1 MGKNKESKEIMDAY
15 LTYAVGEK
23 GHLVHVDDVPNGEAC
38 GCTCPEC
45 GSKLIAKNKGQ
56 HNQHHFAHV
65 GGSDCVGAV
74 ESALHLMAKEILS
87 EGKKIMLP
95 RYPLQV
101 GGIRVFQSIEVESY
115 DKELSL
121 RPDCV
126 GDTAGQK
133 LWVEFKRSHE
143 VDTDKAA
150 KIKSAKIEC
159 VEIDINACPLDPL
172 KMKEFLEESAE
183 NRQWIYFKGQEN
195 LKSEHTSYSNI
206 SKDEHASYCHIPKD
220 YSFPTGY
227 LSTPGRVSNVFLGT
241 PEDSIYHIVAD
252 ENNGKVINL
261 ETLSF
266 KDFVSS
272 TKYRCIACKQEVI
285 VKENKVGRYYFVHKE
300 GKNKCS
306 YSLYLKEA
314 AKALIK
320 QKFVREK
327 EFNITLFDKFFD
339 LKSLGYTECIDGSI
353 IKDFEYDLV
362 ITRKGKISDDSIY
375 ILLDEKGNSNY
386 SMPDNHYKTIMVP
399 VSDESMMLRNLCYNG
414 QLNAP
419 GIKYFNFNPKV
430 EKKEGKPTFTLYA
443 DGHYDFSYNTKN
455 DKPQPSA
462 VYKIEFVSE
471 FDNDREA
478 KEFAVLKCLEENIKV
493 CPCIVCNNLT
503 RHIEEDDECF
513 IGKIGDL
520 SCKNFILYPF
530 IRTCISRK
538 YKDAKVKVTSL
549 TSAKD
554 EGTLELR
561 K

>member
-1 MGKNKESKEIMDAY
+1 MDAY
-15 LTYAVGEK
+15 LTYAVGAK

-45 GSKLIAKNKGQ
+45 DSKLIAKNKGQ

-101 GGIRVFQSIEVESY
+101 GGVRLFKSIEVESY

-172 KMKEFLEESAE
+172 KMKEFLEESSE
-183 NRQWIYFKGQEN
+183 NRQWIYFKGQESS
-195 LKSEHTSYSNI
+195 KSEHTSYSHI
-206 SKDEHASYCHIPKD
+206 SKD
-220 YSFPTGY
+220 YSFSTGY
-227 LSTPGRVSNVFLGT
+227 LNTPGRASNVFLGT
-241 PEDSIYHIVAD
+241 PEDSKYHIVTD
-252 ENNGKVINL
+252 ENNSKVINL
-261 ETLSF
+261 RTLSF
-266 KDFVSS
+266 KDFIPSI
-272 TKYRCIACKQEVI
+272 KYRCIACKQEVI
-285 VKENKVGRYYFVHKE
+285 VKENEVGYYYFVHKE

-320 QKFVREK
+320 QKFADREK
-327 EFNITLFDKFFD
+327 KFYIAPSDKLFD
-339 LKSLGYTECIDGSI
+339 LKSYGYTECIDGSS

-362 ITRKGKISDDSIY
+362 ITRKGKISDNSIY

-386 SMPDNHYKTIMVP
+386 SMPGNHYRTIIVP
-399 VSDESMMLRNLCYNG
+399 INEESIMLNNICYND

-419 GIKYFNFNPKV
+419 GIKYFNFNLKV
-430 EKKEGKPTFTLYA
+430 DKKEGNSTFTLYA

-462 VYKIEFVSE
+462 VFKMEFVSE
-471 FDNDREA
+471 FDNEREA
-478 KEFAVLKCLEENIKV
+478 KEFAVLKCLEENRKV
-493 CPCIVCNNLT
+493 CPCIVCSNF
-503 RHIEEDDECF
+503 DEYNGGCLKSC
-513 IGKIGDL
+513 KIGDIP
-520 SCKNFILYPF
+520 CKDFIMYKF
-530 IRTCISRK
+530 IRTSISSK

-549 TSAKD
+549 TPAKD
-554 EGTLELR
+554 EGTL
-561 K
+561 KFT

>member
-1 MGKNKESKEIMDAY
+1 MDAY

-38 GCTCPEC
+38 DCTCPEC
-45 GSKLIAKNKGQ
+45 RSKLIAKNKGQ

-101 GGIRVFQSIEVESY
+101 GGVRLFKSIEVESY

-159 VEIDINACPLDPL
+159 VEIDINKCPLDPL
-172 KMKEFLEESAE
+172 KMKEFLEESSE
-183 NRQWIYFKGQEN
+183 NRQWIYFKGQES
-195 LKSEHTSYSNI
+195 LKNEHTSYSHI
-206 SKDEHASYCHIPKD
+206 SKD
-220 YSFPTGY
+220 YSFSTGY
-227 LSTPGRVSNVFLGT
+227 LNTPGRASNVFLGT
-241 PEDSIYHIVAD
+241 PEDSKYHIVTD
-252 ENNGKVINL
+252 ENNSKVINL
-261 ETLSF
+261 RTLSF
-266 KDFVSS
+266 KDFIPSI
-272 TKYRCIACKQEVI
+272 KYRCIACKQEVI
-285 VKENKVGRYYFVHKE
+285 VKENEVGYYYFVHKE

-320 QKFVREK
+320 QKFADREK
-327 EFNITLFDKFFD
+327 KFYIAPSDKLFD
-339 LKSLGYTECIDGSI
+339 LKSYGYTECIDGSS

-362 ITRKGKISDDSIY
+362 ITRKGKISDNSIY

-386 SMPDNHYKTIMVP
+386 SMPGNHYRTIIVP
-399 VSDESMMLRNLCYNG
+399 INEESIMLNNICYND

-419 GIKYFNFNPKV
+419 GIKYFNFNLKV
-430 EKKEGKPTFTLYA
+430 DKKEGNSTFTLYA

-462 VYKIEFVSE
+462 VFKMEFVSE
-471 FDNDREA
+471 FDNEREA
-478 KEFAVLKCLEENIKV
+478 KEFAVLKCLEENRKV
-493 CPCIVCNNLT
+493 CPCIVCSNF
-503 RHIEEDDECF
+503 DEYNGGCLKSC
-513 IGKIGDL
+513 KIGDIP
-520 SCKNFILYPF
+520 CKDFIMYKF
-530 IRTCISRK
+530 IRTSISSK

-554 EGTLELR
+554 EGTLELI
-561 K
+561 

>member
-1 MGKNKESKEIMDAY
+1 MDAY

-38 GCTCPEC
+38 DCTCPEC
-45 GSKLIAKNKGQ
+45 RSKLIAKNKGQ

-101 GGIRVFQSIEVESY
+101 GGVRLFKSIEVESY

-159 VEIDINACPLDPL
+159 VEIDINKCPLDPL
-172 KMKEFLEESAE
+172 KMKEFLEESSE
-183 NRQWIYFKGQEN
+183 NRQWIYFKGQES
-195 LKSEHTSYSNI
+195 LKSEHTSYSHI
-206 SKDEHASYCHIPKD
+206 SKD
-220 YSFPTGY
+220 YSFSTGY
-227 LSTPGRVSNVFLGT
+227 LNTPGRASNVFLGT
-241 PEDSIYHIVAD
+241 PEDSKYHIVTD
-252 ENNGKVINL
+252 ENNSKVINL
-261 ETLSF
+261 RTLSF
-266 KDFVSS
+266 KDFIPSI
-272 TKYRCIACKQEVI
+272 KYRCIACKQEVI
-285 VKENKVGRYYFVHKE
+285 VKENEVGYYYFVHKE

-320 QKFVREK
+320 QKFADREK
-327 EFNITLFDKFFD
+327 KFYIAPSDKLFD
-339 LKSLGYTECIDGSI
+339 LKSYGYTECIDGSS

-362 ITRKGKISDDSIY
+362 ITRKGKISDNSIY

-386 SMPDNHYKTIMVP
+386 SMPGNHYRTIIVP
-399 VSDESMMLRNLCYNG
+399 INEESIMLNNICYNDH
-414 QLNAP
+414 LNAP
-419 GIKYFNFNPKV
+419 GIKYFNFNLKV
-430 EKKEGKPTFTLYA
+430 DKKEGNSTFTLYA

-462 VYKIEFVSE
+462 VFKMEFVSE
-471 FDNDREA
+471 FDNEREA
-478 KEFAVLKCLEENIKV
+478 KEFAVLKCLEENRKV
-493 CPCIVCNNLT
+493 CPCIVCSNF
-503 RHIEEDDECF
+503 DEYNGGCLKSC
-513 IGKIGDL
+513 KIGDIP
-520 SCKNFILYPF
+520 CKDFIMYKF
-530 IRTCISRK
+530 IRTSISSK

-554 EGTLELR
+554 EGTLELI
-561 K
+561 

>member
-1 MGKNKESKEIMDAY
+1 MDAY
-15 LTYAVGEK
+15 LTYAVGAK

-45 GSKLIAKNKGQ
+45 RSKLIAKNKGQ

-101 GGIRVFQSIEVESY
+101 GGVRLFQSIEVESY

-159 VEIDINACPLDPL
+159 VEIDINACPLDPF
-172 KMKEFLEESAE
+172 KMKEFLEESSE
-183 NRQWIYFKGQEN
+183 NRQWIYFKGQESS
-195 LKSEHTSYSNI
+195 KSEHTSYSHI
-206 SKDEHASYCHIPKD
+206 SKD
-220 YSFPTGY
+220 YSFSTGY
-227 LSTPGRVSNVFLGT
+227 LNTPGRASNVFLGT
-241 PEDSIYHIVAD
+241 PEDSKYHIVTD
-252 ENNGKVINL
+252 ENNSKVINL
-261 ETLSF
+261 RTLSF
-266 KDFVSS
+266 KDFIPSI
-272 TKYRCIACKQEVI
+272 KYRCIACKQEVI
-285 VKENKVGRYYFVHKE
+285 VKENEVGYYYFVHKE

-320 QKFVREK
+320 QKFADREK
-327 EFNITLFDKFFD
+327 KFYIAPSDKLFD
-339 LKSLGYTECIDGSI
+339 LKSYGYTECIDGSS

-362 ITRKGKISDDSIY
+362 ITRKGKISDNSIY

-386 SMPDNHYKTIMVP
+386 SMPGNHYRTIIVP
-399 VSDESMMLRNLCYNG
+399 INEESIMLNNICYND

-419 GIKYFNFNPKV
+419 GIKYFNFNLKV
-430 EKKEGKPTFTLYA
+430 DKKEGNSTFTLYA

-462 VYKIEFVSE
+462 VFKMEFVSE
-471 FDNDREA
+471 FDNEREA
-478 KEFAVLKCLEENIKV
+478 KEFAVLKCLEENRKV
-493 CPCIVCNNLT
+493 CPCIVCSNF
-503 RHIEEDDECF
+503 DEYNGGCLKSC
-513 IGKIGDL
+513 KIGDIP
-520 SCKNFILYPF
+520 CKDFIMYKF
-530 IRTCISRK
+530 IRTRISRK

-549 TSAKD
+549 TPAKD
-554 EGTLELR
+554 EGTL
-561 K
+561 KFI

>member
-1 MGKNKESKEIMDAY
+1 MDAY
-15 LTYAVGEK
+15 LTYAVGAK

-45 GSKLIAKNKGQ
+45 RSKLIAKNKGQ

-101 GGIRVFQSIEVESY
+101 GGVRLFQSVDVESY
-115 DKELSL
+115 YKELSL

-159 VEIDINACPLDPL
+159 VEIDINKCPLDPL
-172 KMKEFLEESAE
+172 KMKEFLEESSE
-183 NRQWIYFKGQEN
+183 NRQWIYFKGQESS
-195 LKSEHTSYSNI
+195 KSEHTSYS
-206 SKDEHASYCHIPKD
+206 HIFKD
-220 YSFPTGY
+220 YSFSTGY
-227 LSTPGRVSNVFLGT
+227 LNTPGRASNVFLGT
-241 PEDSIYHIVAD
+241 PEDSKYHIVTD
-252 ENNGKVINL
+252 ENNSKVINL
-261 ETLSF
+261 RTLSF
-266 KDFVSS
+266 KDFIPSI
-272 TKYRCIACKQEVI
+272 KYRCIACKQEVI
-285 VKENKVGRYYFVHKE
+285 VKENEVGYYYFVHKE

-320 QKFVREK
+320 QKFADREK
-327 EFNITLFDKFFD
+327 KFYIAPSDKLFD
-339 LKSLGYTECIDGSI
+339 LKSYGYTECIDGSS

-362 ITRKGKISDDSIY
+362 ITRKGKISDNSIY

-386 SMPDNHYKTIMVP
+386 SMPGNHYRTIIVP
-399 VSDESMMLRNLCYNG
+399 INEESIMLNNICYND

-419 GIKYFNFNPKV
+419 GIKYFNFNLKV
-430 EKKEGKPTFTLYA
+430 DKKEGNSTFTLYA

-462 VYKIEFVSE
+462 VFKMEFVSE
-471 FDNDREA
+471 FDNEREA
-478 KEFAVLKCLEENIKV
+478 KEFAVLKCLEENRKV
-493 CPCIVCNNLT
+493 CPCIVCSNF
-503 RHIEEDDECF
+503 DEYNGGCLKSC
-513 IGKIGDL
+513 KIGDIP
-520 SCKNFILYPF
+520 CKDFIMYKF
-530 IRTCISRK
+530 IRTSISSK

-554 EGTLELR
+554 EGTLELI
-561 K
+561 

>member
-1 MGKNKESKEIMDAY
+1 MDAY
-15 LTYAVGEK
+15 LTYAVGAK

-45 GSKLIAKNKGQ
+45 RSKLIAKNKGQ

-101 GGIRVFQSIEVESY
+101 GGVRLFKSIEVESY

-159 VEIDINACPLDPL
+159 VEIDINKCPLDPL
-172 KMKEFLEESAE
+172 KMKEFLEESSE
-183 NRQWIYFKGQEN
+183 NRQWIYFKGQES
-195 LKSEHTSYSNI
+195 LKSEHTSYSHI
-206 SKDEHASYCHIPKD
+206 SKD
-220 YSFPTGY
+220 YSFSTGY
-227 LSTPGRVSNVFLGT
+227 LNTPGRASNVFLGT
-241 PEDSIYHIVAD
+241 PEDSKYHIVTD
-252 ENNGKVINL
+252 ENNSKVINL
-261 ETLSF
+261 RTLSF
-266 KDFVSS
+266 KDFIPSI
-272 TKYRCIACKQEVI
+272 KYRCIACKQEVI
-285 VKENKVGRYYFVHKE
+285 VKENEVGYYYFVHKE

-320 QKFVREK
+320 QKFADREK
-327 EFNITLFDKFFD
+327 KFYIAPSDKLFD
-339 LKSLGYTECIDGSI
+339 LKSYGYTECIDGSS

-362 ITRKGKISDDSIY
+362 ITRKGKISDNSIY

-386 SMPDNHYKTIMVP
+386 SMPGNHYRTIIVP
-399 VSDESMMLRNLCYNG
+399 INEESIMLNNICYND

-419 GIKYFNFNPKV
+419 GIKYFNFNLKV
-430 EKKEGKPTFTLYA
+430 DKKEGNSTFTLYA

-462 VYKIEFVSE
+462 VFKMEFVSE
-471 FDNDREA
+471 FDNEREA
-478 KEFAVLKCLEENIKV
+478 KEFAVLKCLEENRKV
-493 CPCIVCNNLT
+493 CPCIVCSNF
-503 RHIEEDDECF
+503 DEYNGGCLKSC
-513 IGKIGDL
+513 KIGDIP
-520 SCKNFILYPF
+520 CKDFIMYKF
-530 IRTCISRK
+530 IRTSISSK

-549 TSAKD
+549 TPAKD
-554 EGTLELR
+554 EGTL
-561 K
+561 KFI

>member
-1 MGKNKESKEIMDAY
+1 MDAN
-15 LTYAVGEK
+15 LTYAVVEK
-23 GHLVHVDDVPNGEAC
+23 SHLVHVDDVPNGEAC
-38 GCTCPEC
+38 GCTCPKC

-56 HNQHHFAHV
+56 HNQHHFAHI
-65 GGSDCVGAV
+65 GKMGCEGAV
-74 ESALHLMAKEILS
+74 ESAMHLMAKKILS

-101 GGIRVFQSIEVESY
+101 GGVRLFQSVDVENY

-133 LWVEFKRSHE
+133 LWVEFKLSHP
-143 VDTDKAA
+143 VDADKAA

-172 KMKEFLEESAE
+172 KMKEFLEESSKD
-183 NRQWIYFKGQEN
+183 RKWIYFKGQESS
-195 LKSEHTSYSNI
+195 KSEHTPFCHTSKGEHTSYRR
-206 SKDEHASYCHIPKD
+206 IPKD

-227 LSTPGRVSNVFLGT
+227 LNTPGRVSNVFLGT

-266 KDFVSS
+266 KDFVPS

-285 VKENKVGRYYFVHKE
+285 VKENKAGRFYFVHKE
-300 GKNKCS
+300 DKNKCS

-320 QKFVREK
+320 QNFVRK
-327 EFNITLFDKFFD
+327 KKFNITPFDEIFFD

-375 ILLDEKGNSNY
+375 ILLDEKGSNNC
-386 SMPDNHYKTIMVP
+386 SMPGNHYKTIIVP
-399 VSDESMMLRNLCYNG
+399 INEERIMLNNIYYNG

-419 GIKYFNFNPKV
+419 GIKYFNFNRKV

-462 VYKIEFVSE
+462 VYKMEFVSE

-478 KEFAVLKCLEENIKV
+478 KEFAVLKCLEENRKV

-520 SCKNFILYPF
+520 SCKKFKLYKF
-530 IRTCISRK
+530 IRTRISSK
-538 YKDAKVKVTSL
+538 YKDAKGKGTSL

>member
-1 MGKNKESKEIMDAY
+1 MDAY
-15 LTYAVGEK
+15 LTYAVGAK

-45 GSKLIAKNKGQ
+45 RSKLIAKNKGQ

-101 GGIRVFQSIEVESY
+101 GGVRLFQSIEVESY

-172 KMKEFLEESAE
+172 KMKEFLEESSE
-183 NRQWIYFKGQEN
+183 NRQWIYFKGQESS
-195 LKSEHTSYSNI
+195 KSEHTSYSHI
-206 SKDEHASYCHIPKD
+206 SKD
-220 YSFPTGY
+220 YSFSTGY
-227 LSTPGRVSNVFLGT
+227 LNTPGRASNVFLGT
-241 PEDSIYHIVAD
+241 PEDSKYHIVTD
-252 ENNGKVINL
+252 ENNSKVINL
-261 ETLSF
+261 RTLSF
-266 KDFVSS
+266 KDFIPSI
-272 TKYRCIACKQEVI
+272 KYRCIACKQEVI
-285 VKENKVGRYYFVHKE
+285 VKENEVGYYYFVHKE

-320 QKFVREK
+320 QKFADREK
-327 EFNITLFDKFFD
+327 KFYIAPSDKLFD
-339 LKSLGYTECIDGSI
+339 LKSYGYTECIDGSS

-362 ITRKGKISDDSIY
+362 ITRKGKISDNSIY

-386 SMPDNHYKTIMVP
+386 SMPGNHYRTIIVP
-399 VSDESMMLRNLCYNG
+399 INEESIMLNNICYND

-419 GIKYFNFNPKV
+419 GIKYFNFNLKV
-430 EKKEGKPTFTLYA
+430 DKKEGNSTFTLYA

-462 VYKIEFVSE
+462 VFKMEFVSE
-471 FDNDREA
+471 FDNEREA
-478 KEFAVLKCLEENIKV
+478 KEFAVLKCLEENRKV
-493 CPCIVCNNLT
+493 CPCIVCSNF
-503 RHIEEDDECF
+503 DEYNGGCQKNC
-513 IGKIGDL
+513 KIGDIP
-520 SCKNFILYPF
+520 CKDFIMYKF
-530 IRTCISRK
+530 IRTSISSK

-549 TSAKD
+549 TPAKD
-554 EGTLELR
+554 EGTL
-561 K
+561 KFI

>member
-1 MGKNKESKEIMDAY
+1 MDAY

-45 GSKLIAKNKGQ
+45 DSKLIAKNKGQ

-101 GGIRVFQSIEVESY
+101 GGVRLFQSIEVESN

-159 VEIDINACPLDPL
+159 VEIDINKCPLDPL
-172 KMKEFLEESAE
+172 KMKEFLEESSE
-183 NRQWIYFKGQEN
+183 NRQWIYFKGQES
-195 LKSEHTSYSNI
+195 LKSEHTSYSHI
-206 SKDEHASYCHIPKD
+206 SKD

-227 LSTPGRVSNVFLGT
+227 LNTPGRASNVFLGT
-241 PEDSIYHIVAD
+241 PEDSKYHIITD
-252 ENNGKVINL
+252 ENNSKVINL
-261 ETLSF
+261 RTLSF
-266 KDFVSS
+266 KDFIPSI
-272 TKYRCIACKQEVI
+272 KYRCIACKQEVI
-285 VKENKVGRYYFVHKE
+285 VKEDSVGRFYFIHKG

-306 YSLYLKEA
+306 YSIYLKEA

-320 QKFVREK
+320 EKFVREK
-327 EFNITLFDKFFD
+327 KFYITPFDKFFD
-339 LKSLGYTECIDGSI
+339 LKSLGYTECIDGSS

-375 ILLDEKGNSNY
+375 ILLDEKGNNNC
-386 SMPDNHYKTIMVP
+386 SMPGNHYRTIIVP
-399 VSDESMMLRNLCYNG
+399 INEESIMLRNLRYNG

-462 VYKIEFVSE
+462 VYKMEFVSE
-471 FDNDREA
+471 FDNDRDA
-478 KEFAVLKCLEENIKV
+478 KEFAVLKCLEENRIV
-493 CPCIVCNNLT
+493 CPCIICNNLT
-503 RHIEEDDECF
+503 RNIEEDDECF
-513 IGKIGDL
+513 IGKIGDV
-520 SCKNFILYPF
+520 SCKKFELYKF
-530 IRTCISRK
+530 IRTRISSK

-549 TSAKD
+549 TPAKD
-554 EGTLELR
+554 EGTL
-561 K
+561 KFI

>member
-1 MGKNKESKEIMDAY
+1 MDAY

-23 GHLVHVDDVPNGEAC
+23 GHLVHVDDVPNGEVC

-65 GGSDCVGAV
+65 GGSDCVRAV

-101 GGIRVFQSIEVESY
+101 GGVRLFQSIEVEGY

-172 KMKEFLEESAE
+172 KMKEFLEESSE
-183 NRQWIYFKGQEN
+183 DRKWIYFKGQES
-195 LKSEHTSYSNI
+195 LKSEHASYS
-206 SKDEHASYCHIPKD
+206 HIPKD

-227 LSTPGRVSNVFLGT
+227 LNTPERASNVFLGT
-241 PEDSIYHIVAD
+241 NEDSIYHIVAD

-261 ETLSF
+261 ETLPFENFIPS
-266 KDFVSS
+266 KR
-272 TKYRCIACKQEVI
+272 YRCIACKQEVA
-285 VKENKVGRYYFVHKE
+285 VKSDSAGRFYFVHKE
-300 GKNKCS
+300 DKNKCS

-320 QKFVREK
+320 QNFVRKK
-327 EFNITLFDKFFD
+327 EFNITPFDNKFFD
-339 LKSLGYTECIDGSI
+339 LKSYGYTECIDGSI

-362 ITRKGKISDDSIY
+362 ITRNGKISDDSIY

-399 VSDESMMLRNLCYNG
+399 VSDESMMLRNICYNG
-414 QLNAP
+414 QLSAP
-419 GIKYFNFNPKV
+419 GIKYFNFNLKV
-430 EKKEGKPTFTLYA
+430 DKKEGKPTFILYA
-443 DGHYDFSYNTKN
+443 DGHYDYNKKSNNQSSSPT
-455 DKPQPSA
+455 
-462 VYKIEFVSE
+462 YKIEFISK
-471 FDNDREA
+471 FDNDIEA
-478 KEFAVLKCLEENIKV
+478 EEFAVLKCLAENRKV
-493 CPCIVCNNLT
+493 CPCIVCNNLI
-503 RHIEEDDECF
+503 RHIWEDDECF
-513 IGKIGDL
+513 KGKIGNL
-520 SCKNFILYPF
+520 SCKNFILFPF
-530 IRTCISRK
+530 IRTRISSK
-538 YKDAKVKVTSL
+538 YKDVKVKVTSL
-549 TSAKD
+549 TSAKE
-554 EGTLELR
+554 EGTLNFVNEEF
-561 K
+561 

>member
-1 MGKNKESKEIMDAY
+1 MDAY
-15 LTYAVGEK
+15 LTYAVGAK

-45 GSKLIAKNKGQ
+45 RSKLIAKNKGQ

-101 GGIRVFQSIEVESY
+101 GGVRLFQSVDVESY
-115 DKELSL
+115 YKELSL

-159 VEIDINACPLDPL
+159 VEIDINKCPLDPL
-172 KMKEFLEESAE
+172 KMKEFLEESSE
-183 NRQWIYFKGQEN
+183 NRQWIYFKGQESS
-195 LKSEHTSYSNI
+195 KSEHTSYSHI
-206 SKDEHASYCHIPKD
+206 SKD
-220 YSFPTGY
+220 YSFSTGY
-227 LSTPGRVSNVFLGT
+227 LNTPGRASNVFLGT
-241 PEDSIYHIVAD
+241 PEDSKYHIVTD
-252 ENNGKVINL
+252 ENNSKVINL
-261 ETLSF
+261 RTLSF
-266 KDFVSS
+266 KDFIPSI
-272 TKYRCIACKQEVI
+272 KYRCIACKQEVI
-285 VKENKVGRYYFVHKE
+285 VKENEVGYYYFVHKE

-320 QKFVREK
+320 QKFADREK
-327 EFNITLFDKFFD
+327 KFYIAPSDKLFD
-339 LKSLGYTECIDGSI
+339 LKSYGYTECIDGSS

-362 ITRKGKISDDSIY
+362 ITRKGKISDNSIY

-386 SMPDNHYKTIMVP
+386 SMPGNHYRTIIVP
-399 VSDESMMLRNLCYNG
+399 INEESIMLNNICYND

-419 GIKYFNFNPKV
+419 GIKYFNFNLKV
-430 EKKEGKPTFTLYA
+430 DKKEGNSTFTLYA

-462 VYKIEFVSE
+462 VFKMEFVSE
-471 FDNDREA
+471 FDNEREA
-478 KEFAVLKCLEENIKV
+478 KEFAVLKCLEENRKV
-493 CPCIVCNNLT
+493 CPCIVCSNF
-503 RHIEEDDECF
+503 DEYNGGCLKSC
-513 IGKIGDL
+513 KIGDIP
-520 SCKNFILYPF
+520 CKDFIMYKF
-530 IRTCISRK
+530 IRTSISSK

-554 EGTLELR
+554 EGTLELI
-561 K
+561 

>member
-1 MGKNKESKEIMDAY
+1 MDAY
-15 LTYAVGEK
+15 LTYAVGEN
-23 GHLVHVDDVPNGEAC
+23 GHLVHVDDVPNGEVC

-45 GSKLIAKNKGQ
+45 SSKLIAKNKGQ

-101 GGIRVFQSIEVESY
+101 GGVRLFQSVEVESY

-172 KMKEFLEESAE
+172 KMKEFLEESSE
-183 NRQWIYFKGQEN
+183 NRQWIYFKGQESS
-195 LKSEHTSYSNI
+195 KSEHTSYSHI
-206 SKDEHASYCHIPKD
+206 SKDC
-220 YSFPTGY
+220 SFPTGY
-227 LSTPGRVSNVFLGT
+227 LNTPGRASNVFLGT
-241 PEDSIYHIVAD
+241 PEDSKYHIVTD
-252 ENNGKVINL
+252 ENNSKVINL
-261 ETLSF
+261 RTLSF
-266 KDFVSS
+266 KDFIPSI
-272 TKYRCIACKQEVI
+272 KYRCIACKQEVI
-285 VKENKVGRYYFVHKE
+285 VKEDSVGRFYFVHKG

-306 YSLYLKEA
+306 YSIYLKEA

-320 QKFVREK
+320 EKFVREK
-327 EFNITLFDKFFD
+327 KFYITLFDKFFD
-339 LKSLGYTECIDGSI
+339 LKSLGYTECIDGAS

-375 ILLDEKGNSNY
+375 ILLDEKGNNNC
-386 SMPDNHYKTIMVP
+386 SMPGNHYRTIIVP
-399 VSDESMMLRNLCYNG
+399 INEESIMLRNLRYNG

-462 VYKIEFVSE
+462 VYKMEFVSE
-471 FDNDREA
+471 FDNDRDA
-478 KEFAVLKCLEENIKV
+478 KEFAVLKCLEENRKV
-493 CPCIVCNNLT
+493 CLCIGCSNF
-503 RHIEEDDECF
+503 DEYNGECQKNC
-513 IGKIGDL
+513 KIGDIP
-520 SCKNFILYPF
+520 CKDFVMYKF
-530 IRTCISRK
+530 IRTSISGK
-538 YKDAKVKVTSL
+538 YKDTKVKVTSL

-554 EGTLELR
+554 EGTLEPI
-561 K
+561 

>member
-1 MGKNKESKEIMDAY
+1 MDAY
-15 LTYAVGEK
+15 LTYAVGAK

-45 GSKLIAKNKGQ
+45 RSKLIAKNKGQ

-101 GGIRVFQSIEVESY
+101 GGVRLFQSVDVESY
-115 DKELSL
+115 YKELSL

-172 KMKEFLEESAE
+172 KMKEFLEESSE
-183 NRQWIYFKGQEN
+183 NRQWIYFKGQESS
-195 LKSEHTSYSNI
+195 KSEHTSYSHI
-206 SKDEHASYCHIPKD
+206 SKD
-220 YSFPTGY
+220 YSFSTGY
-227 LSTPGRVSNVFLGT
+227 LNTPGRASNVFLGT
-241 PEDSIYHIVAD
+241 PEDSKYHIVTD
-252 ENNGKVINL
+252 ENNSKVINL
-261 ETLSF
+261 RTLSF
-266 KDFVSS
+266 KDFIPSI
-272 TKYRCIACKQEVI
+272 KYRCIACKQEVI
-285 VKENKVGRYYFVHKE
+285 VKENEVGYYYFVHKE

-320 QKFVREK
+320 QKFADREK
-327 EFNITLFDKFFD
+327 KFYIAPSDKLFD
-339 LKSLGYTECIDGSI
+339 LKSYGYTECIDGSS

-362 ITRKGKISDDSIY
+362 ITRKGKISDNSIY

-386 SMPDNHYKTIMVP
+386 SMPGNHYRTIIVP
-399 VSDESMMLRNLCYNG
+399 INEESIMLNNICYND

-419 GIKYFNFNPKV
+419 GIKYFNFNLKV
-430 EKKEGKPTFTLYA
+430 DKKEGNSTFTLYA

-462 VYKIEFVSE
+462 VFKMEFVSE
-471 FDNDREA
+471 FDNEREA
-478 KEFAVLKCLEENIKV
+478 KEFAVLKCLEENRKV
-493 CPCIVCNNLT
+493 CPCIVCSNF
-503 RHIEEDDECF
+503 DEYNGGCLKSC
-513 IGKIGDL
+513 KIGDIP
-520 SCKNFILYPF
+520 CKDFIMYKF
-530 IRTCISRK
+530 IRTSISSK

-554 EGTLELR
+554 EGTLELI
-561 K
+561 

>member
-1 MGKNKESKEIMDAY
+1 MDAY

-101 GGIRVFQSIEVESY
+101 GGIRLFQSIEVESY

-172 KMKEFLEESAE
+172 KMKEFLEESSE

-266 KDFVSS
+266 KDFVPS
-272 TKYRCIACKQEVI
+272 TKYSCIACKQEVI

-375 ILLDEKGNSNY
+375 ILLDEKGNYNY

-399 VSDESMMLRNLCYNG
+399 VSDECMMLRNLCYNG

-549 TSAKD
+549 TSAKE

>member
-1 MGKNKESKEIMDAY
+1 MDAY
-15 LTYAVGEK
+15 LTYAVGRN
-23 GHLVHVDDVPNGEAC
+23 GHLVHVDDVPNGEVC

-45 GSKLIAKNKGQ
+45 GSKLIAKNKGR

-87 EGKKIMLP
+87 EHKKIMLP
-95 RYPLQV
+95 QYPLQV
-101 GGIRVFQSIEVESY
+101 AAVRLFQSIEVESY

-126 GDTAGQK
+126 GYTAGQK

-159 VEIDINACPLDPL
+159 VEIDINACPLDPSE
-172 KMKEFLEESAE
+172 MKKFLEESSE

-195 LKSEHTSYSNI
+195 YNHVKKQENYNHVPKSF
-206 SKDEHASYCHIPKD
+206 
-220 YSFPTGY
+220 SFPKGY
-227 LSTPGRVSNVFLGT
+227 LDSPGRISNVFKGT
-241 PEDSIYHIVAD
+241 YNTSIYHIVTD
-252 ENNGKVINL
+252 ENNGRVTNL

-266 KDFVSS
+266 ENFIPSKR
-272 TKYRCIACKQEVI
+272 YRCIACKQEVA
-285 VKENKVGRYYFVHKE
+285 VKKDSVGRFYFIHKE
-300 GKNKCS
+300 DKNKCS
-306 YSLYLKEA
+306 YNLYLKEA

-320 QKFVREK
+320 EKFVREK
-327 EFNITLFDKFFD
+327 KFYITPFDKFFD
-339 LKSLGYTECIDGSI
+339 LKSLGYTECIDGSS

-375 ILLDEKGNSNY
+375 ILLDEKGNNNCSI
-386 SMPDNHYKTIMVP
+386 PGNHYRTIIVP
-399 VSDESMMLRNLCYNG
+399 INEESIMLNNIRYNG

-430 EKKEGKPTFTLYA
+430 EKKEEKPTFTLYA
-443 DGHYDFSYNTKN
+443 DGHYDYNKKSN
-455 DKPQPSA
+455 NQPSSA
-462 VYKIEFVSE
+462 TYKIEFISK
-471 FDNDREA
+471 FDTDRDA
-478 KEFAVLKCLEENIKV
+478 KEFAVLKCLEENRKV

-503 RHIEEDDECF
+503 RRLEEEDDECL
-513 IGKIGDL
+513 IGKIGDV
-520 SCKNFILYPF
+520 SCEKFKLYEF
-530 IRTCISRK
+530 IRTRISSK
-538 YKDAKVKVTSL
+538 YKEAKVKVTSL

-554 EGTLELR
+554 EGTLKLI
-561 K
+561 

>member
-1 MGKNKESKEIMDAY
+1 MDAY
-15 LTYAVGEK
+15 LTYAVGEN

-45 GSKLIAKNKGQ
+45 ESKLIAKNKGQ

-65 GGSDCVGAV
+65 GGNDCVRAV

-101 GGIRVFQSIEVESY
+101 GGVRLFQSVDVESY

-172 KMKEFLEESAE
+172 KMKEFLEESSE
-183 NRQWIYFKGQEN
+183 DRQWIYFKGQESS
-195 LKSEHTSYSNI
+195 KSEHTSYRHI
-206 SKDEHASYCHIPKD
+206 SKD
-220 YSFPTGY
+220 YSFSTGY
-227 LSTPGRVSNVFLGT
+227 LNTPGRASNVFLGT
-241 PEDSIYHIVAD
+241 PEDSKYHIVTD
-252 ENNGKVINL
+252 ENNSKVINL
-261 ETLSF
+261 RTLSF
-266 KDFVSS
+266 KDFVPSS
-272 TKYRCIACKQEVI
+272 KYRCIACKQEVI
-285 VKENKVGRYYFVHKE
+285 VKENEVGYYYFVHKE

-320 QKFVREK
+320 QKFADREK
-327 EFNITLFDKFFD
+327 KFYIAPFDKLFD
-339 LKSLGYTECIDGSI
+339 LKSYGYTECIDGSS

-375 ILLDEKGNSNY
+375 ILLDEKGNNNC
-386 SMPDNHYKTIMVP
+386 SMPGNHYRTIIVP
-399 VSDESMMLRNLCYNG
+399 INEESIMLRNLEENG
-414 QLNAP
+414 NLNAD

-430 EKKEGKPTFTLYA
+430 EKKEEKPTFTLYA
-443 DGHYDFSYNTKN
+443 DGHYDYNKKSN
-455 DKPQPSA
+455 NQPSSA
-462 VYKIEFVSE
+462 TCKIEFISK

-478 KEFAVLKCLEENIKV
+478 EEFAVLKCLEENRKV

-503 RHIEEDDECF
+503 RNIGEDDECF

-520 SCKNFILYPF
+520 SCKNFILYPL
-530 IRTCISRK
+530 IRTHISSR

-549 TSAKD
+549 TSAKE
-554 EGTLELR
+554 EGTLELI
-561 K
+561 

>member
-1 MGKNKESKEIMDAY
+1 MDAY

-38 GCTCPEC
+38 DCTCPEC
-45 GSKLIAKNKGQ
+45 RSKLIAKNKGQ

-101 GGIRVFQSIEVESY
+101 GGVRLFKSIEVESY

-172 KMKEFLEESAE
+172 KMKEFLEESSE
-183 NRQWIYFKGQEN
+183 NRQWIYFKGQESS
-195 LKSEHTSYSNI
+195 KSEHTSYSHI
-206 SKDEHASYCHIPKD
+206 SKD
-220 YSFPTGY
+220 YSFSTGY
-227 LSTPGRVSNVFLGT
+227 LNTPGRASNVFLGT
-241 PEDSIYHIVAD
+241 PEDSKYHIVTD
-252 ENNGKVINL
+252 ENNSKVINL
-261 ETLSF
+261 RTLSF
-266 KDFVSS
+266 KDFIPSI
-272 TKYRCIACKQEVI
+272 KYRCIACKQEVI
-285 VKENKVGRYYFVHKE
+285 IKENEVGYYYFVHKE

-320 QKFVREK
+320 QKFADREK
-327 EFNITLFDKFFD
+327 KFYIAPSDKLFD
-339 LKSLGYTECIDGSI
+339 LKSYGYTECIDGSS

-362 ITRKGKISDDSIY
+362 ITRKGKISDNSIY

-386 SMPDNHYKTIMVP
+386 SMPGNHYRTIIVP
-399 VSDESMMLRNLCYNG
+399 INEESIMLNNICYND

-419 GIKYFNFNPKV
+419 GIKYFNFNLKV
-430 EKKEGKPTFTLYA
+430 DKKEGNSTFTLYA

-462 VYKIEFVSE
+462 VFKMEFVSE
-471 FDNDREA
+471 FDNEREA
-478 KEFAVLKCLEENIKV
+478 KEFAVLKCLEENRKV
-493 CPCIVCNNLT
+493 CPCIVCSNF
-503 RHIEEDDECF
+503 DEYNGGCLKSC
-513 IGKIGDL
+513 KIGDIP
-520 SCKNFILYPF
+520 CKDFIMYKF
-530 IRTCISRK
+530 IRTSISSK

-549 TSAKD
+549 TPAKD
-554 EGTLELR
+554 EGTL
-561 K
+561 KFI

>member
-1 MGKNKESKEIMDAY
+1 MDAY

-45 GSKLIAKNKGQ
+45 DSKLIAKNKGQ

-101 GGIRVFQSIEVESY
+101 GGVRLFQSVDVESY
-115 DKELSL
+115 DKKLSL

-126 GDTAGQK
+126 GDTDGQK

-159 VEIDINACPLDPL
+159 IEIDINACPLDPL
-172 KMKEFLEESAE
+172 KMKEFLEESSE
-183 NRQWIYFKGQEN
+183 NRQWIYFKGQES
-195 LKSEHTSYSNI
+195 LKSEHTSYSHI
-206 SKDEHASYCHIPKD
+206 SKD
-220 YSFPTGY
+220 YSFPTRY
-227 LSTPGRVSNVFLGT
+227 LNTPERASNVFLGT
-241 PEDSIYHIVAD
+241 YEGSEYHIVTD
-252 ENNGKVINL
+252 ENNSKVTNL
-261 ETLSF
+261 ETLSL
-266 KDFVSS
+266 KDFIPSI
-272 TKYRCIACKQEVI
+272 KYRCIACKQEVI
-285 VKENKVGRYYFVHKE
+285 VKEDSVGRFYFVHK
-300 GKNKCS
+300 GDKNKCS
-306 YSLYLKEA
+306 YSIYLKEA

-320 QKFVREK
+320 EKFVREK
-327 EFNITLFDKFFD
+327 KFYIAPFDKFFD
-339 LKSLGYTECIDGSI
+339 LKSLGYTECIDGSS

-375 ILLDEKGNSNY
+375 ILLDEKGNNNC
-386 SMPDNHYKTIMVP
+386 SMPGNHYRTIIVP
-399 VSDESMMLRNLCYNG
+399 INEESIMLTNICYNG
-414 QLNAP
+414 NLNAP

-430 EKKEGKPTFTLYA
+430 EKKEGKPTFTFYA
-443 DGHYDFSYNTKN
+443 DGHYDYNKKSN
-455 DKPQPSA
+455 NQPSSA
-462 VYKIEFVSE
+462 TYKIEFISK
-471 FDNDREA
+471 FDNDRDA
-478 KEFAVLKCLEENIKV
+478 KEFAVLKCLEENRKV

-503 RHIEEDDECF
+503 RNIEEDDECF
-513 IGKIGDL
+513 IGKIGDVA
-520 SCKNFILYPF
+520 CKNFKLYKF
-530 IRTCISRK
+530 IKTRISSK

-549 TSAKD
+549 TPAKE
-554 EGTLELR
+554 EGTLELI
-561 K
+561 

>member
-1 MGKNKESKEIMDAY
+1 MDVY
-15 LTYAVGEK
+15 LTYAVGEN
-23 GHLVHVDDVPNGEAC
+23 GHLVHIDSVPNGKVC

-65 GGSDCVGAV
+65 GGSDCVRAV

-101 GGIRVFQSIEVESY
+101 GGVRLFQSVIVESY

-126 GDTAGQK
+126 GDTDGQK

-172 KMKEFLEESAE
+172 KMKEFLEESSE

-195 LKSEHTSYSNI
+195 LKNKQTSYN
-206 SKDEHASYCHIPKD
+206 
-220 YSFPTGY
+220 SFPTEY
-227 LSTPGRVSNVFLGT
+227 LDTPGRISNVFTGT
-241 PEDSIYHIVAD
+241 YNTSIYHIVTD
-252 ENNGKVINL
+252 ENNSKVINL

-266 KDFVSS
+266 ENFIPSKR
-272 TKYRCIACKQEVI
+272 YRCIACKQEVF
-285 VKENKVGRYYFVHKE
+285 VKGDSVGRFYFVHKE
-300 GKNKCS
+300 DKNKCC

-320 QKFVREK
+320 EKFVREK
-327 EFNITLFDKFFD
+327 KFYITPFDKFFD
-339 LKSLGYTECIDGSI
+339 LKSLGYTECIDGAS
-353 IKDFEYDLV
+353 IKDFESDLV
-362 ITRKGKISDDSIY
+362 IIRKGKISDDSIY
-375 ILLDEKGNSNY
+375 ILLDEKGNNNC
-386 SMPDNHYKTIMVP
+386 SMPGNHYRTIIVP
-399 VSDESMMLRNLCYNG
+399 INEESIMLRNICYNG

-430 EKKEGKPTFTLYA
+430 EKNEGKPTFTLYA
-443 DGHYDFSYNTKN
+443 DGHYDYNKKSN
-455 DKPQPSA
+455 NQPSSA
-462 VYKIEFVSE
+462 TYKIEFISQ
-471 FDNDREA
+471 FDNDRDA
-478 KEFAVLKCLEENIKV
+478 KEFAVLKCLGENRKV

-503 RHIEEDDECF
+503 RHIGEDDECL
-513 IGKIGDL
+513 IGKIGDV
-520 SCKNFILYPF
+520 SCKKIKLYKF
-530 IRTCISRK
+530 IRTRISSK
-538 YKDAKVKVTSL
+538 YKDAKVKVTCL

-554 EGTLELR
+554 QDHLEPKRVDQFR
-561 K
+561 KNTILKWTDEPVVPEEEK

>member
-1 MGKNKESKEIMDAY
+1 MDAY

-45 GSKLIAKNKGQ
+45 DSKLIAKNKGQ

-65 GGSDCVGAV
+65 GGNDCVRAV

-101 GGIRVFQSIEVESY
+101 GGVRLFQSVDVESY

-172 KMKEFLEESAE
+172 KMKEFLEECSE
-183 NRQWIYFKGQEN
+183 DRQWIYFKGQESS
-195 LKSEHTSYSNI
+195 KSEHTSYRHI
-206 SKDEHASYCHIPKD
+206 SKD
-220 YSFPTGY
+220 YSFSTGY
-227 LSTPGRVSNVFLGT
+227 LNTPGRASNVFLGT
-241 PEDSIYHIVAD
+241 PEDSKYHIVTD
-252 ENNGKVINL
+252 ENNSKVINL
-261 ETLSF
+261 RTLSF
-266 KDFVSS
+266 KDFIPSI
-272 TKYRCIACKQEVI
+272 KYRCIACKQEVI
-285 VKENKVGRYYFVHKE
+285 VKENEVGYYYFVHKE

-320 QKFVREK
+320 QKFADREK
-327 EFNITLFDKFFD
+327 KFYIAPFDKLFD
-339 LKSLGYTECIDGSI
+339 LKSYGYTECIDGSS

-375 ILLDEKGNSNY
+375 ILLDEKGNNNC
-386 SMPDNHYKTIMVP
+386 SMPGNHYRTIIVP
-399 VSDESMMLRNLCYNG
+399 INEESIMLRNLEENG
-414 QLNAP
+414 NLNAD

-430 EKKEGKPTFTLYA
+430 EKKEEKPTFTLYA
-443 DGHYDFSYNTKN
+443 DGHYDYNKKSN
-455 DKPQPSA
+455 NQPSSA
-462 VYKIEFVSE
+462 TCKIEFISK

-478 KEFAVLKCLEENIKV
+478 EEFAVLKCLSENRKV

-503 RHIEEDDECF
+503 RNIGEDDECF

-520 SCKNFILYPF
+520 SCKNFILYPL
-530 IRTCISRK
+530 IRTHISSK

-549 TSAKD
+549 TSAKE
-554 EGTLELR
+554 EGTLELI
-561 K
+561 

>member
-1 MGKNKESKEIMDAY
+1 MDAY
-15 LTYAVGEK
+15 LTYAVGAK

-45 GSKLIAKNKGQ
+45 DSKLIAKNKGQ

-101 GGIRVFQSIEVESY
+101 GGVRLFKSIEVESY

-172 KMKEFLEESAE
+172 KMKEFLEESSE
-183 NRQWIYFKGQEN
+183 NRQWIYFKGQESS
-195 LKSEHTSYSNI
+195 KSEHTSYSHI
-206 SKDEHASYCHIPKD
+206 SKDYLFS
-220 YSFPTGY
+220 TGY
-227 LSTPGRVSNVFLGT
+227 LNTPGRASNVFLGT
-241 PEDSIYHIVAD
+241 PEDSKYHIVTD
-252 ENNGKVINL
+252 ENNSKVINL
-261 ETLSF
+261 RTLSF
-266 KDFVSS
+266 KDFIPSI
-272 TKYRCIACKQEVI
+272 KYRCIACKQEVI
-285 VKENKVGRYYFVHKE
+285 VKENEVGYYYFVHKE

-320 QKFVREK
+320 QKFADREK
-327 EFNITLFDKFFD
+327 KFYIAPSDKLFD
-339 LKSLGYTECIDGSI
+339 LKSYGYTECIDGSS

-362 ITRKGKISDDSIY
+362 ITRKGKISDNSIY

-386 SMPDNHYKTIMVP
+386 SMPGNHYRTIIVP
-399 VSDESMMLRNLCYNG
+399 INEESIMLNNICYND

-419 GIKYFNFNPKV
+419 GIKYFNFNLKV
-430 EKKEGKPTFTLYA
+430 DKKEGNSTFTLYA

-462 VYKIEFVSE
+462 VFKMEFVSE
-471 FDNDREA
+471 FDNEREA
-478 KEFAVLKCLEENIKV
+478 KEFAVLKCLEENRKV
-493 CPCIVCNNLT
+493 CPCIVCSNF
-503 RHIEEDDECF
+503 DEYNGGCLKSC
-513 IGKIGDL
+513 KIGDIP
-520 SCKNFILYPF
+520 CKDFIMYKF
-530 IRTCISRK
+530 IRTSISSK

-549 TSAKD
+549 TPAKD
-554 EGTLELR
+554 EGTL
-561 K
+561 KFI

>member
-1 MGKNKESKEIMDAY
+1 MDAY

-23 GHLVHVDDVPNGEAC
+23 GHLVHVDDVPNGEVC

-101 GGIRVFQSIEVESY
+101 GGVRLFQSVIEESY

-159 VEIDINACPLDPL
+159 VEIDINACHLDPL
-172 KMKEFLEESAE
+172 KMKEFLEESSE

-195 LKSEHTSYSNI
+195 SINKQTSNHI
-206 SKDEHASYCHIPKD
+206 SKSF
-220 YSFPTGY
+220 SFPTGY
-227 LSTPGRVSNVFLGT
+227 LDTPGRISNVFTGT
-241 PEDSIYHIVAD
+241 YNTSIYHIVTD
-252 ENNGKVINL
+252 ENNSKVINL
-261 ETLSF
+261 RTLSF
-266 KDFVSS
+266 KDFIPSI
-272 TKYRCIACKQEVI
+272 KYRCIGCKQEVI
-285 VKENKVGRYYFVHKE
+285 VKENEVGCYYFVHKE
-300 GKNKCS
+300 DKNKCS

-320 QKFVREK
+320 EKFVREK
-327 EFNITLFDKFFD
+327 KFYITPFDKFFD
-339 LKSLGYTECIDGSI
+339 LKSYGYTECIDGSS

-375 ILLDEKGNSNY
+375 ILLDEEGNNNC
-386 SMPDNHYKTIMVP
+386 SMPGNHYRTIIVP
-399 VSDESMMLRNLCYNG
+399 IYEESIMLRNICYNG

-443 DGHYDFSYNTKN
+443 DGHYDYNKKSN
-455 DKPQPSA
+455 NQPSSA
-462 VYKIEFVSE
+462 TYKIEFISK
-471 FDNDREA
+471 FDNDRDA
-478 KEFAVLKCLEENIKV
+478 KEFAVLKCLEENRKV

-503 RHIEEDDECF
+503 RNIEEDDECF
-513 IGKIGDL
+513 MGKIGDVA
-520 SCKNFILYPF
+520 CKNFKLYKF
-530 IRTCISRK
+530 IRTRISSK

-549 TSAKD
+549 TLTKD
-554 EGTLELR
+554 EGTLKLI
-561 K
+561 

>member
-1 MGKNKESKEIMDAY
+1 MDAY
-15 LTYAVGEK
+15 LTYAVGENS
-23 GHLVHVDDVPNGEAC
+23 HLVHVDDVPNGEAC

-65 GGSDCVGAV
+65 MENDCIKPE

-87 EGKKIMLP
+87 EHKKIMLP
-95 RYPLQV
+95 QNPFQV
-101 GGIRVFQSIEVESY
+101 AAVRLFKSIEVESY

-172 KMKEFLEESAE
+172 KMKEFLEESSE
-183 NRQWIYFKGQEN
+183 NRQWIYFKGQESS
-195 LKSEHTSYSNI
+195 KSEHTSYSHI
-206 SKDEHASYCHIPKD
+206 SKD

-227 LSTPGRVSNVFLGT
+227 LNTPGRASNVFLGT
-241 PEDSIYHIVAD
+241 PEYSIYHIVAD

-266 KDFVSS
+266 KDFVPSS
-272 TKYRCIACKQEVI
+272 KYRCIACKQEVI
-285 VKENKVGRYYFVHKE
+285 VKENKAGRFYFVHKE

-320 QKFVREK
+320 ENFVRK
-327 EFNITLFDKFFD
+327 KVFYITPFDNKFFD

-493 CPCIVCNNLT
+493 CPCIVCNNF
-503 RHIEEDDECF
+503 DEYNGECLKSC
-513 IGKIGDL
+513 KIGDV
-520 SCKNFILYPF
+520 SCKNFKLYKF
-530 IRTCISRK
+530 IGTRISSK
-538 YKDAKVKVTSL
+538 YKDAKVKVTSF
-549 TSAKD
+549 TSAKE
-554 EGTLELR
+554 EGTLNFVNEEF
-561 K
+561 

>member
-1 MGKNKESKEIMDAY
+1 MDAY

-38 GCTCPEC
+38 DCTCPEC
-45 GSKLIAKNKGQ
+45 RSKLIAKNKGQ

-101 GGIRVFQSIEVESY
+101 GGVRLFKSIEVESY

-159 VEIDINACPLDPL
+159 VEIDINKCPLDPL
-172 KMKEFLEESAE
+172 KMKEFLEESSE
-183 NRQWIYFKGQEN
+183 NRQWIYFKGQES
-195 LKSEHTSYSNI
+195 LKSEHTSYSHI
-206 SKDEHASYCHIPKD
+206 SKD
-220 YSFPTGY
+220 YSFSTGY
-227 LSTPGRVSNVFLGT
+227 LNTPGRASNVFLGT
-241 PEDSIYHIVAD
+241 PEDSKYHIVTD
-252 ENNGKVINL
+252 ENNSKVINL
-261 ETLSF
+261 RTLSF
-266 KDFVSS
+266 KDFIPSI
-272 TKYRCIACKQEVI
+272 KYRCIACKQEVI
-285 VKENKVGRYYFVHKE
+285 VKENEVGYYYFVHKE

-320 QKFVREK
+320 QKFADREK
-327 EFNITLFDKFFD
+327 KFYIAPSDKLFD
-339 LKSLGYTECIDGSI
+339 LKSYGYTECIDGSS

-362 ITRKGKISDDSIY
+362 ITRKGKISDNSIY

-386 SMPDNHYKTIMVP
+386 SMPGNHYRTIIVP
-399 VSDESMMLRNLCYNG
+399 INEESIMLNNICYND

-419 GIKYFNFNPKV
+419 GIKYFNFNLKV
-430 EKKEGKPTFTLYA
+430 DKKEGNSTFTLYA

-462 VYKIEFVSE
+462 VFKMEFVSE
-471 FDNDREA
+471 FDNESEA
-478 KEFAVLKCLEENIKV
+478 KEFAVLKCLEENRKV
-493 CPCIVCNNLT
+493 CPCIVCSNF
-503 RHIEEDDECF
+503 DEYNGGCLKSC
-513 IGKIGDL
+513 KIGDIP
-520 SCKNFILYPF
+520 CKDFIMYKF
-530 IRTCISRK
+530 IRTSISSK

-554 EGTLELR
+554 EGTLELI
-561 K
+561 

>member
-1 MGKNKESKEIMDAY
+1 MDAY
-15 LTYAVGEK
+15 LTYAVGAK

-45 GSKLIAKNKGQ
+45 RSKLIAKNKGQ

-101 GGIRVFQSIEVESY
+101 GGVRLFQSVDVESY
-115 DKELSL
+115 YKELSL

-159 VEIDINACPLDPL
+159 VEIDINKCPLDPL
-172 KMKEFLEESAE
+172 KMKEFLEESSE
-183 NRQWIYFKGQEN
+183 NRQWIYFKGQES
-195 LKSEHTSYSNI
+195 LKSEHTSYSHI
-206 SKDEHASYCHIPKD
+206 SKD

-227 LSTPGRVSNVFLGT
+227 LNTPGRASNVFLGT
-241 PEDSIYHIVAD
+241 PEDSKYHIVTD
-252 ENNGKVINL
+252 ENNSKVINL
-261 ETLSF
+261 RTLSF
-266 KDFVSS
+266 KDFIPSI
-272 TKYRCIACKQEVI
+272 KYRCIACKQEVI
-285 VKENKVGRYYFVHKE
+285 VKENEVGYYYFVHKE

-320 QKFVREK
+320 QKFADREK
-327 EFNITLFDKFFD
+327 KFYIAPSDKLFD
-339 LKSLGYTECIDGSI
+339 LKSYGYTECIDGSS

-362 ITRKGKISDDSIY
+362 ITRKGKISDNSIY

-386 SMPDNHYKTIMVP
+386 SMPGNHYRTIIVP
-399 VSDESMMLRNLCYNG
+399 INEESIMLNNICYND

-419 GIKYFNFNPKV
+419 GIKYFNFNLKV
-430 EKKEGKPTFTLYA
+430 DKKEGNSTFTLYA

-462 VYKIEFVSE
+462 VFKMEFVSE
-471 FDNDREA
+471 FDNEREA
-478 KEFAVLKCLEENIKV
+478 KEFAVLKCLEENRKV
-493 CPCIVCNNLT
+493 CPCIVCSNF
-503 RHIEEDDECF
+503 DEYNGGCLKSC
-513 IGKIGDL
+513 KIGDIP
-520 SCKNFILYPF
+520 CKDFIMYKF
-530 IRTCISRK
+530 IRTSISSK

-554 EGTLELR
+554 EGTLELI
-561 K
+561 

>member
-1 MGKNKESKEIMDAY
+1 MDAY
-15 LTYAVGEK
+15 LTYAVSDN

-38 GCTCPEC
+38 GCTCPKC

-65 GGSDCVGAV
+65 MENDCIKPE

-87 EGKKIMLP
+87 EYKKIMLP
-95 RYPLQV
+95 QNSFQV
-101 GGIRVFQSIEVESY
+101 AAVRLFQSVEVESY

-126 GDTAGQK
+126 GDTDGQK

-159 VEIDINACPLDPL
+159 VEIDINKCPLDPL
-172 KMKEFLEESAE
+172 KMKEFLEGSSED
-183 NRQWIYFKGQEN
+183 RQWIYFKGQEN
-195 LKSEHTSYSNI
+195 LKSEH
-206 SKDEHASYCHIPKD
+206 ASYRHIPKK
-220 YSFPTGY
+220 YSFPIGY
-227 LSTPGRVSNVFLGT
+227 LNTPGRTSNVFLGT
-241 PEDSIYHIVAD
+241 PEDSEYHIVTD
-252 ENNGKVINL
+252 ENNSRVINL
-261 ETLSF
+261 RTDPF
-266 KDFVSS
+266 KDFVV
-272 TKYRCIACKQEVI
+272 TAKYRCIACKEEVI
-285 VKENKVGRYYFVHKE
+285 IKENKVGYYYFVHKE
-300 GKNKCS
+300 GNNKCS

-320 QKFVREK
+320 QKFADREK
-327 EFNITLFDKFFD
+327 KFYITPFDKFFD
-339 LKSLGYTECIDGSI
+339 LKSHGYKECIDGSST
-353 IKDFEYDLV
+353 KDFEYDLV

-386 SMPDNHYKTIMVP
+386 SMPDNHYRTIIVP
-399 VSDESMMLRNLCYNG
+399 INEESIMLNNICYND

-419 GIKYFNFNPKV
+419 GIKYFNFNQKV
-430 EKKEGKPTFTLYA
+430 DKKEGNPTFTLYA

-462 VYKIEFVSE
+462 VYKMEFVSE

-478 KEFAVLKCLEENIKV
+478 KEFAVLKCLEENRKV
-493 CPCIVCNNLT
+493 CPCIVCSNF
-503 RHIEEDDECF
+503 DEYNGECLKSC
-513 IGKIGDL
+513 KIGDIP
-520 SCKNFILYPF
+520 CKDFIMYKF
-530 IRTCISRK
+530 IRTSISSK
-538 YKDAKVKVTSL
+538 YKDAKVKGTSF

-554 EGTLELR
+554 EGTLNFVNEEF
-561 K
+561 

>member
-1 MGKNKESKEIMDAY
+1 MDAY

-38 GCTCPEC
+38 DCTCPEC
-45 GSKLIAKNKGQ
+45 RSKLIAKNKGQ

-101 GGIRVFQSIEVESY
+101 GGVRLFKSIEVESY

-159 VEIDINACPLDPL
+159 VEIDINKCPLDPL
-172 KMKEFLEESAE
+172 KMKEFLEESSE
-183 NRQWIYFKGQEN
+183 NRQWIYFKGQES
-195 LKSEHTSYSNI
+195 LKSEHTSYSHI
-206 SKDEHASYCHIPKD
+206 SKD
-220 YSFPTGY
+220 YSFSTGY
-227 LSTPGRVSNVFLGT
+227 LNTPGRASNVFLGT
-241 PEDSIYHIVAD
+241 PEDSKYHIVTD
-252 ENNGKVINL
+252 ENNSKVINL
-261 ETLSF
+261 RTLSF
-266 KDFVSS
+266 KDFIPSI
-272 TKYRCIACKQEVI
+272 KYRCIACKQEVI
-285 VKENKVGRYYFVHKE
+285 VKENEVGYYYFVHKE

-320 QKFVREK
+320 QKFADREK
-327 EFNITLFDKFFD
+327 KFYIAPSDKLFD
-339 LKSLGYTECIDGSI
+339 LKSYGYTECIDGSS

-362 ITRKGKISDDSIY
+362 ITRKGKISDNSIY

-386 SMPDNHYKTIMVP
+386 SMPGNHYRTIIVP
-399 VSDESMMLRNLCYNG
+399 INEESIMLNNICYND

-419 GIKYFNFNPKV
+419 GIKYFNFNLKV
-430 EKKEGKPTFTLYA
+430 DKKEGNSTFTLYA

-462 VYKIEFVSE
+462 VFKMEFVSE
-471 FDNDREA
+471 FDNEREA
-478 KEFAVLKCLEENIKV
+478 KEFAVLKCLEENRKV
-493 CPCIVCNNLT
+493 CPCIVCSNF
-503 RHIEEDDECF
+503 DEYNGGCLKSC
-513 IGKIGDL
+513 KIGDIP
-520 SCKNFILYPF
+520 CKDFIMYKF
-530 IRTCISRK
+530 IRASISSK

-554 EGTLELR
+554 EGTLELI
-561 K
+561 

>member
-1 MGKNKESKEIMDAY
+1 MDAN
-15 LTYAVGEK
+15 LTYAVVEK
-23 GHLVHVDDVPNGEAC
+23 SHLVHVDDVPNGEAC
-38 GCTCPEC
+38 GCTCPKC

-56 HNQHHFAHV
+56 HNQHHFAHI
-65 GGSDCVGAV
+65 GKRKCEGAV
-74 ESALHLMAKEILS
+74 ESAMHLMAKEILS

-101 GGIRVFQSIEVESY
+101 GGVRLFQSVDVESY

-133 LWVEFKRSHE
+133 LWVEFKLSHP
-143 VDTDKAA
+143 VDADKAA

-172 KMKEFLEESAE
+172 KMKEFLEESSKD
-183 NRQWIYFKGQEN
+183 RKWIYFKGQESS
-195 LKSEHTSYSNI
+195 KSEHTPFCHTSKGEHTSYRQ
-206 SKDEHASYCHIPKD
+206 IPKD
-220 YSFPTGY
+220 YSSPTGY
-227 LSTPGRVSNVFLGT
+227 LNTPGRVSNVFLGT

-252 ENNGKVINL
+252 ENNGKVINI

-266 KDFVSS
+266 KDFVPS

-285 VKENKVGRYYFVHKE
+285 VKENKAGRFYFVHKE
-300 GKNKCS
+300 DKNKCS

-320 QKFVREK
+320 QNFVRK
-327 EFNITLFDKFFD
+327 KKFNITPFYEIFFD

-375 ILLDEKGNSNY
+375 ILLDEKGSNNC
-386 SMPDNHYKTIMVP
+386 SMPGNHYKTIIVP
-399 VSDESMMLRNLCYNG
+399 INEERIMLNNIYYNG

-419 GIKYFNFNPKV
+419 GIKYFNFNRKV

-462 VYKIEFVSE
+462 VYKMEFVSE

-478 KEFAVLKCLEENIKV
+478 KEFAVLKCLEENRKV

-513 IGKIGDL
+513 IGKIEDL
-520 SCKNFILYPF
+520 SCKKFKLYKF
-530 IRTCISRK
+530 IRTRISSK
-538 YKDAKVKVTSL
+538 YKDAKVKGTSL

>member
-1 MGKNKESKEIMDAY
+1 MDAY
-15 LTYAVGEK
+15 LTYAVGAK

-45 GSKLIAKNKGQ
+45 RSKLIAKNKGQ

-87 EGKKIMLP
+87 EGKKIILP

-101 GGIRVFQSIEVESY
+101 GGVRLFKSIEVESY
-115 DKELSL
+115 NKELSL

-172 KMKEFLEESAE
+172 KMKEFLEESSE
-183 NRQWIYFKGQEN
+183 NRQWIYFKGQESS
-195 LKSEHTSYSNI
+195 KSEHTSYSHI
-206 SKDEHASYCHIPKD
+206 SKD

-227 LSTPGRVSNVFLGT
+227 LNTPGRASNVFLGT

-266 KDFVSS
+266 KDFVPSS
-272 TKYRCIACKQEVI
+272 KYRCIACKQEVI
-285 VKENKVGRYYFVHKE
+285 VKENKAGRFYFVHKE

-320 QKFVREK
+320 ENFVRK
-327 EFNITLFDKFFD
+327 KVFYITPFDNKFFD
-339 LKSLGYTECIDGSI
+339 LKSLDYTECIDGSS

-375 ILLDEKGNSNY
+375 ILLDEKGSNNC
-386 SMPDNHYKTIMVP
+386 SMPGNHYRTIIVP
-399 VSDESMMLRNLCYNG
+399 INEESIMLSNICYNG

-419 GIKYFNFNPKV
+419 GIKYFNFKLKV

-443 DGHYDFSYNTKN
+443 DGHYDYNKKSN
-455 DKPQPSA
+455 NQPSSA
-462 VYKIEFVSE
+462 TYKIEFISK

-478 KEFAVLKCLEENIKV
+478 EEFAVLKCLEENRKV
-493 CPCIVCNNLT
+493 YPCIVCTNF
-503 RHIEEDDECF
+503 DEYNGECQKNC
-513 IGKIGDL
+513 KIGDIP
-520 SCKNFILYPF
+520 CKDFIMYKF
-530 IRTCISRK
+530 IRTSISSK

-549 TSAKD
+549 TPAKD
-554 EGTLELR
+554 EGTL
-561 K
+561 KFI